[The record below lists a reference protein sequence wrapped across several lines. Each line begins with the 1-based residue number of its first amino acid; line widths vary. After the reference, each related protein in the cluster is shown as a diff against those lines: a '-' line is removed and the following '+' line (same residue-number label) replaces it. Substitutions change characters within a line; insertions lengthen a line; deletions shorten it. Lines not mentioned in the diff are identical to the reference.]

1 MKCSFQHFV
10 FNMSLAFEMNSFECE
25 RGLFQKL
32 MTHKLCQNVN
42 FENGGTTIQICILHV
57 MLNIL
62 SKSLLFRVHG
72 TSGYFEVQKSSH
84 VILRFEE
91 N

>member
-1 MKCSFQHFV
+1 
-10 FNMSLAFEMNSFECE
+10 
-25 RGLFQKL
+25 

-42 FENGGTTIQICILHV
+42 FENGGTAFQISILYV
-57 MLNIL
+57 LLNTL
-62 SKSLLFRVHG
+62 SISLLSMVHDM
-72 TSGYFEVQKSSH
+72 SGYFQIQKSSH